1 MQKKYLNM
9 LKDYAIISVGL
20 LVYVFGWVAFIIPN
34 GIVGGGISGIGALIY
49 YATGF
54 EISYSYLLA
63 NAVLLLLGVKIIGRH
78 FGAKTIYGILISTA
92 LFHYLPQV
100 VPATLIA
107 QVQSED
113 NLLLWALVG
122 GILEGTGI
130 GIAFTRGGSTGGTD
144 IVALIINK
152 FKHVN
157 PGRVLLYC
165 DVVIIGSSIF
175 LPDRTIL
182 SLLYGGI
189 MVTVSTYVIDAL
201 LVGSK
206 QSLQVLIFSERYE
219 AIADKVCSV
228 LGRGVTMLYAK
239 GWYTKH
245 ERNVLLLVVRR
256 YEVNTVYR
264 IINEIDRNAF
274 VSTASVTGVFGE
286 GFEPIK
292 DGTIRL
298 ISRKKAPPATEA
310 NAAADMPDAKS
321 GIAPLSA

>member
-1 MQKKYLNM
+1 MLMQNKYFTL
-9 LKDYAIISVGL
+9 LKDYAIMSVGML
-20 LVYVFGWVAFIIPN
+20 IYVFGWVAFIIPN
-34 GIVGGGISGIGALIY
+34 GIVGGGVSGVGALIY

-54 EISYSYLLA
+54 EISYSYLLS
-63 NAVLLLLGVKIIGRH
+63 NVVLLLLGVKIIGRH
-78 FGAKTIYGILISTA
+78 FGAKTIFGILLSTA
-92 LFHYLPQV
+92 LFHYLPQI
-100 VPATLIA
+100 VPATLIE
-107 QVQSED
+107 QVQSEN
-113 NLLLWALVG
+113 NLLLWVLVG
-122 GILEGTGI
+122 GVFEGTGI

-152 FKHVN
+152 FKHIN

-165 DVVIIGSSIF
+165 DVAIIGSSIF

-189 MVTVSTYVIDAL
+189 MVTVSTYMIDAL

-206 QSLQVLIFSERYE
+206 QSLQVLIFSEHYE
-219 AIADKVCSV
+219 AIADEVCRV

-239 GWYTKH
+239 GWYTKR

-264 IINEIDRNAF
+264 IIKEVDKNAF

-292 DGTIRL
+292 DGNINFL
-298 ISRKKAPPATEA
+298 KRKKRPAATEEHA
-310 NAAADMPDAKS
+310 ESDNA
-321 GIAPLSA
+321 

>member
-1 MQKKYLNM
+1 
-9 LKDYAIISVGL
+9 
-20 LVYVFGWVAFIIPN
+20 
-34 GIVGGGISGIGALIY
+34 ALIY

-54 EISYSYLLA
+54 EVSYSYLLA
-63 NAVLLLLGVKIIGRH
+63 NVALLALGVKVIGRH
-78 FGAKTIYGILISTA
+78 FGAKTIFGILLSSA
-92 LFHYLPQV
+92 LFYYLPQV
-100 VPATLIA
+100 VPKALIE
-107 QVQSED
+107 QVQSEN

-122 GILEGTGI
+122 GIFEGTGI

-144 IVALIINK
+144 IVAIIINK
-152 FKHVN
+152 FKHIN

-165 DVVIIGSSIF
+165 DIVIIGSSIF

-219 AIADKVCSV
+219 AIADEVCRV
-228 LGRGVTMLYAK
+228 LGRGITMLYAK
-239 GWYTKH
+239 GWYTKC
-245 ERNVLLLVVRR
+245 ERNVLLLVVRK
-256 YEVNTVYR
+256 YEINTVYR

-292 DGTIRL
+292 DGTIKL
-298 ISRKKAPPATEA
+298 VKRKKKTTSE
-310 NAAADMPDAKS
+310 
-321 GIAPLSA
+321 

>member
-1 MQKKYLNM
+1 MQKKHVNI
-9 LKDYAIISVGL
+9 LKDYAIMSIGL
-20 LVYVFGWVAFIIPN
+20 LIFVFGWVAFIIPN

-54 EISYSYLLA
+54 EISYSYLLS
-63 NAVLLLLGVKIIGRH
+63 NILLLMLGVQIIGRH
-78 FGAKTIYGILISTA
+78 FGAKTIFGILLSTA

-100 VPATLIA
+100 VPDSLIA
-107 QVQSED
+107 QVRSEN

-122 GILEGTGI
+122 GIFEGTGV
-130 GIAFTRGGSTGGTD
+130 GLVFARGGSTGGTD
-144 IVALIINK
+144 ILALIINK

-165 DVVIIGSSIF
+165 DIVIIGSSIF

-189 MVTVSTYVIDAL
+189 MVAVSTYVIDAL

-219 AIADKVCSV
+219 AIADEVCRV
-228 LGRGVTMLYAK
+228 MGRGITMLYAK

-245 ERNVLLLVVRR
+245 ERNVLLLVVRK

-264 IINEIDRNAF
+264 IIKEIDRDAF

-292 DGTIRL
+292 DGTITL
-298 ISRKKAPPATEA
+298 IKRKRG
-310 NAAADMPDAKS
+310 AK
-321 GIAPLSA
+321 IA

>member
-1 MQKKYLNM
+1 MQSKYFSV
-9 LKDYAIISVGL
+9 LKDYAVISVGL
-20 LVYVFGWVAFIIPN
+20 FIYVFAWVAFIVPN
-34 GIVGGGISGIGALIY
+34 GIVGGGVSGVGALIY

-63 NAVLLLLGVKIIGRH
+63 NALLLLLGVRIIGRH
-78 FGAKTIYGILISTA
+78 FGAKTIYGILLSA
-92 LFHYLPQV
+92 VLFHYLPLV
-100 VPATLIA
+100 IPEALIA
-107 QVQSED
+107 QVKSEP

-122 GILEGTGI
+122 GIFEGTGI
-130 GIAFTRGGSTGGTD
+130 GIAFTRSGNTGGTD
-144 IVALIINK
+144 IIALIVSK
-152 FKHVN
+152 FKHIN

-165 DVVIIGSSIF
+165 DAIIIGSSIF
-175 LPDRTIL
+175 LPDRTVL

-206 QSLQVLIFSERYE
+206 QSLQVLVFSEQYE
-219 AIADKVCSV
+219 AIADEVCKV

-245 ERNVLLLVVRR
+245 ERNVLLLVVRK
-256 YEVNTVYR
+256 YEINAVYR
-264 IINEIDRNAF
+264 IINNVDKDAF

-292 DGTIRL
+292 DGTIKL
-298 ISRKKAPPATEA
+298 TKRK
-310 NAAADMPDAKS
+310 
-321 GIAPLSA
+321 

>member
-1 MQKKYLNM
+1 MQKKYFDI
-9 LKDYAIISVGL
+9 LKDYAVISVGL
-20 LVYVFGWVAFIIPN
+20 LIYVFAWVTFIVPN
-34 GIVGGGISGIGALIY
+34 GIVGGGVGGVGALIY

-63 NAVLLLLGVKIIGRH
+63 NALLLLLGMRIIGRH
-78 FGAKTIYGILISTA
+78 FGAKTIYGILLSTA
-92 LFHYLPQV
+92 LFHYLPMV
-100 VPATLIA
+100 IPETLIA
-107 QVQSED
+107 QVKSEQ
-113 NLLLWALVG
+113 NLLLWVLVG
-122 GILEGTGI
+122 GIFEGVGI
-130 GIAFTRGGSTGGTD
+130 GIAFTRGGNTGGTD
-144 IVALIINK
+144 IIALIVNK
-152 FKHVN
+152 FKHIN

-165 DVVIIGSSIF
+165 DAVIIGSSIF

-206 QSLQVLIFSERYE
+206 QSLQVLIFSEQYE
-219 AIADKVCSV
+219 AIADKVCKV

-245 ERNVLLLVVRR
+245 ERNVLLLVVRK
-256 YEVNTVYR
+256 YEINAVYR
-264 IINEIDRNAF
+264 IINEIDREAF

-292 DGTIRL
+292 DGTITLTR
-298 ISRKKAPPATEA
+298 RKKKRTLQESDRAH
-310 NAAADMPDAKS
+310 
-321 GIAPLSA
+321 

>member
-1 MQKKYLNM
+1 MQKKYVHI

-20 LVYVFGWVAFIIPN
+20 LIYVFGWVAFVIPN
-34 GIVGGGISGIGALIY
+34 GIVGGGVSGIGALIY

-54 EISYSYLLA
+54 EVAYSYLLS
-63 NAVLLLLGVKIIGRH
+63 NFLLLALGVKVIGRH
-78 FGAKTIYGILISTA
+78 FGAKTIYGILLSTA

-100 VPATLIA
+100 VPGTLVE

-122 GILEGTGI
+122 GIFEGTGI

-144 IVALIINK
+144 IVALIVNK
-152 FKHVN
+152 FKHIN

-165 DVVIIGSSIF
+165 DVAIIGSSIF
-175 LPDRTIL
+175 LPDRNIL
-182 SLLYGGI
+182 LLLYGGI

-206 QSLQVLIFSERYE
+206 QSMQVLIFSERYN
-219 AIADKVCSV
+219 AIADEVCRIM
-228 LGRGVTMLYAK
+228 GRGVTMLYAK
-239 GWYTKH
+239 GWYTKR
-245 ERNVLLLVVRR
+245 ERNVLLLVVRK
-256 YEVNTVYR
+256 YEINTVYR
-264 IINEIDRNAF
+264 IINKIDKDAF

-292 DGTIRL
+292 DGTIKL
-298 ISRKKAPPATEA
+298 RKQKKEEQ
-310 NAAADMPDAKS
+310 
-321 GIAPLSA
+321 